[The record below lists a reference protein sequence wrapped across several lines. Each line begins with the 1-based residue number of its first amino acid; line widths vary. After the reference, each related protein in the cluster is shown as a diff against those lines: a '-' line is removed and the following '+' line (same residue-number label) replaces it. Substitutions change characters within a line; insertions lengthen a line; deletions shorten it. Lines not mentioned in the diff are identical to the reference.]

1 MNITPEEMAARHAE
15 KVLAV
20 MLVVLLV
27 FAVYP
32 AIWALIL
39 LYRLIRFMKKWFDRL
54 VVSKIKDKLSY
65 S

>member
-1 MNITPEEMAARHAE
+1 
-15 KVLAV
+15 